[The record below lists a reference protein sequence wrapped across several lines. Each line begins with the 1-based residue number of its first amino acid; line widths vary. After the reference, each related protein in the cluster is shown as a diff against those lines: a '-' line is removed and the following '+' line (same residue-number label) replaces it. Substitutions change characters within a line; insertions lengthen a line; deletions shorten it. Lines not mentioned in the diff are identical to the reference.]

1 MSCSA
6 KMRKLSVR
14 IDAGLKASFKDT
26 LRGIGVDPTCAMRSF
41 AFQIVL
47 EGDIPFGP
55 VDAGFEAGGGT
66 AMTSVKIPEDVA
78 SEMESVL
85 KGLGTNFSQAAR
97 LLALQTTALGGMQF
111 AAGISADRHIPIQPI
126 STGDAVHRT
135 KQDTNRSGKLL
146 QHHEVPRSLCPKH
159 KRAVLLYELIR

>member
-14 IDAGLKASFKDT
+14 IDAG
-26 LRGIGVDPTCAMRSF
+26 
-41 AFQIVL
+41 
-47 EGDIPFGP
+47 
-55 VDAGFEAGGGT
+55 
-66 AMTSVKIPEDVA
+66 
-78 SEMESVL
+78 
-85 KGLGTNFSQAAR
+85 
-97 LLALQTTALGGMQF
+97 
-111 AAGISADRHIPIQPI
+111 ISADRHIPIRPI